1 MEYWL
6 ISSLAAF
13 APIIAIIGAF
23 ITPLLFTVTKS
34 KKLVFTLSE
43 LVLTTNAIIA
53 VLVAYYVY
61 TNNAV
66 LYYIFAGFPPP
77 LGEAYEI
84 DAIGAYMGLLI
95 GLVFPFVNIFSY
107 RYLEEHGGYEWYY
120 TLYLGLEAGLLGI
133 AYTGD
138 MFNLFVMLEVASIAS
153 YALTAFK
160 RKLGYPL
167 DAAIKYAIVGS
178 VASTMYF
185 IAVVLAYSG
194 FGTLSMADLAAQLM
208 GSPTG
213 FDITYGYTSSIVG
226 AATLFLGLAVWAF
239 LIESA
244 LVPHHFWLPDAYS
257 AAPATVAA
265 TLAAVA
271 EGVGVYVVLRYMYTI
286 VGLNYSLWL
295 QWILLV
301 LGSLGVIVGGLLMV
315 LQNELKRIIAY
326 STIMDVGF
334 MFIGV
339 GIGTPLAIEA
349 TLFYVMSHAIVK
361 PLLFLVAGAIEH
373 TYGTTRLDTLTGQ
386 LRATPV
392 LAAGLIIGGLAVAGV
407 PPTNLFVAKLSLIMS
422 VLDTGYYPLLA
433 IIALGSAL
441 GLVGFLRALYSTYFE
456 IKEPVPRKQT
466 PLSFSTLIIVL
477 VVLVIATGLLYN
489 YISDNLLQPAI
500 HSLIDPASRTQYVKV
515 AEEYLKL
522 LSG

>member
-1 MEYWL
+1 MEYWF
-6 ISSLAAF
+6 ISTLAAF

-23 ITPLLFTVTKS
+23 VTPLLFTVTKS
-34 KKLVFTLSE
+34 RKLVFTISQ
-43 LVLTTNAIIA
+43 LVLTVNAII
-53 VLVAYYVY
+53 VLLVAYYVY
-61 TNNAV
+61 TTNNT
-66 LYYIFAGFPPP
+66 LYYVFAGFPPP

-107 RYLEEHGGYEWYY
+107 RYLERHGGYEWYY

-160 RKLGYPL
+160 RELGYPL

-178 VASTMYF
+178 IASTIYF

-208 GSPTG
+208 SYSTR
-213 FDITYGYTSSIVG
+213 FDITYGYTSSIAG
-226 AATLFLGLAVWAF
+226 AATLLLGLAVWAF

-271 EGVGVYVVLRYMYTI
+271 EGVGVYVVLRYMHTI
-286 VGLNYSLWL
+286 VGLNYSIWL
-295 QWILLV
+295 QWILLI

-315 LQNELKRIIAY
+315 MQNELKRIIAY

-334 MFIGV
+334 MYIGV
-339 GIGTPLAIEA
+339 GIGTPMAIEA
-349 TLFYVMSHAIVK
+349 TLFYVLGHAIVK
-361 PLLFLVAGAIEH
+361 PLLFLVSGAVYH
-373 TYGTTRLDTLTGQ
+373 AYGTTRLDMLTGQ

-392 LAAGLIIGGLAVAGV
+392 LAAGLIVGGLAVAGV
-407 PPTNLFVAKLSLIMS
+407 PPMNLFVAKLSLIIS
-422 VLDTGYYPLLA
+422 VLDVGYYPLLA
-433 IIALGSAL
+433 VIVLGSAL
-441 GLVGFLRALYSTYFE
+441 GLVGFLRAFYSTYFE
-456 IKEPVPRKQT
+456 TKKPVQRRT
-466 PLSFSTLIIVL
+466 IPLSFNTLIIIL

-489 YISDNLLQPAI
+489 YISKTLLQPAVQ
-500 HSLIDPASRTQYVKV
+500 SLIDPASRVQYVKV